1 MPEPEILRRGKLFEK
16 MFGERLSR
24 LGVSYSSQPRLELEG
39 VRIILDFHIPSLG
52 FIEVTSADPSKCLGH
67 PFFRS
72 KIPRLNKFA
81 ERYRIIHVSPYP
93 DRWRR
98 VLSERIECYSV
109 EEFFEL
115 VKALAETT

>member
-1 MPEPEILRRGKLFEK
+1 MPEPEILKRGKLFEK
-16 MFGERLSR
+16 MFEERLS
-24 LGVSYSSQPRLELEG
+24 RLELEG

-52 FIEVTSADPSKCLGH
+52 FIEVTSANPFKCLGH

-72 KIPRLNKFA
+72 KVPRLNNVA

-115 VKALAETT
+115 VKTLA